1 VRILYQRSKR
11 EKAMLTLQSRA
22 IALRNAMVLGAGLL
36 ALCGLAP
43 IAPPATA
50 KEKYTID
57 PVTGTKF
64 KPEPEMKELLI
75 AFAALGGKP
84 IETLTP
90 TEARLQPTMA
100 DAVNALLKK
109 RGEDT
114 DPAKLVPDVTTVDAT
129 IPRQDGTQL
138 TATLYTPGGPGPF
151 PAVVYFHGGG
161 WVIANRQ
168 VYDAGARALAKGAEA
183 VVISVDYRLAPENK
197 FPMAW
202 DDALATYK
210 WAATNV
216 GSWRGDPRRLALA
229 GDGAGGTLAL
239 STAIAA
245 VAAGVTR
252 PKAVVA
258 IYPVTQTGA
267 ATESYIDCINAKP
280 LNKAMIGW
288 FLDKTLNSV
297 ADKADPRLD
306 IIHAKLS
313 VLPPVTVINA
323 QIDPL
328 RSDGIMLEEAL
339 KQANVKVTRKEY
351 EGVTHDFFGAAAV
364 LPAAKKAQSLAAD
377 QLKDAFKE

>member
-22 IALRNAMVLGAGLL
+22 IALRKTTVIGAGLL
-36 ALCGLAP
+36 ALCGLAA
-43 IAPPATA
+43 IAPPAAA

-75 AFAALGGKP
+75 ALAGLGGKP

-138 TATLYTPGGPGPF
+138 TATLYTPSGSGPF

-168 VYDAGARALAKGAEA
+168 ASDAGARALAKGAEA

-267 ATESYIDCINAKP
+267 ATESYVDCINAKP

-351 EGVTHDFFGAAAV
+351 EGVTHEFFGAAAV